1 MTVTWDDDF
10 KVYPDGSQA
19 DFIEGHFVINGEK
32 YEIDI
37 IDHTCE
43 CAKEDDYK
51 IKRRVPFAYEIKSIR
66 PFKPDSFLKYGLTP
80 YNLCSAGIDENIG
93 YNDGTSKY
101 RFTGKATHTIKDV
114 ERLVELAV
122 IDSFQFNYEAE
133 FAVAKARLDDR
144 RKIMDEV
151 NEYKSSLEIEEEMV

>member
-19 DFIEGHFVINGEK
+19 DFIEGHFLINGEK
-32 YEIDI
+32 NEIDI
-37 IDHTCE
+37 IDHTRE

-66 PFKPDSFLKYGLTP
+66 PFKQDSFLKYGLTP

-93 YNDGTSKY
+93 YTDGSSRY
-101 RFTGKATHTIKDV
+101 RFIGKAAHTIKDV

-122 IDSFQFNYEAE
+122 IDSFQFDYDAE
-133 FAVAKARLDDR
+133 LAKEKARLDSYK
-144 RKIMDEV
+144 KIMDEV
-151 NEYKSSLEIEEEMV
+151 NEYKSSLGIESS